1 MPRLNRR
8 VTVDGDSAKESAV
21 LQRRCSGLP
30 DPNAMAPLLFVP
42 TLSTGKSAWFPVDL
56 SPGYYALICFIPD
69 IESGV
74 PHAMKGMYDV
84 IEVGE
89 EATPSA

>member
-1 MPRLNRR
+1 
-8 VTVDGDSAKESAV
+8 
-21 LQRRCSGLP
+21 
-30 DPNAMAPLLFVP
+30 MAPLLFVP

-89 EATPSA
+89 EATPTA